1 MTVEVFMQ
9 SPAFSEPI
17 LSRNI
22 LKTYENR
29 KTSRHTYFI
38 PSSCVTSCKV
48 LQKPGAHISL
58 ISSKYLY
65 LNPSE
70 QLCGTSTKNF
80 YRFNYH
86 ILVSSLG
93 AHPPP
98 PRRSGSCRAS
108 AVRTPSSKLSSQISK
123 FPTPS
128 KLSHITRTPL

>member
-1 MTVEVFMQ
+1 MTDEVFMQ
-9 SPAFSEPI
+9 TPAFSEPI
-17 LSRNI
+17 LSRKI

-29 KTSRHTYFI
+29 KPSRHTYFI
-38 PSSCVTSCKV
+38 PSSLCYNLQSTSETRSPHFSNF
-48 LQKPGAHISL
+48 QQISL
-58 ISSKYLY
+58 LEPKRATGSA
-65 LNPSE
+65 
-70 QLCGTSTKNF
+70 STKNF